1 MASAH
6 PEVRPALS
14 QLGRGPLATLGSLY
28 DARSEEVLMRSI
40 LKTTTLPPESVVS
53 SDGPGLKYK
62 HTTTDSLE
70 EKFSNLDISA
80 ELGVSI
86 LCGMLGGGGLCVEY
100 LSKKKMSARIRQAS
114 TICITPTKTEILRL
128 ENDDLKNCL
137 DLGALHTRGATH
149 VICGIEWGARTL
161 VTVKE
166 STTSVDANHKIKG
179 KLGNKPSEPGENPG
193 ENGKAVSPTPPV
205 NGATLSRL
213 AKFIGEIHVNGT
225 AEWDSKLSSMATA
238 LDFEIAA
245 DVANVAEGGIPANI
259 EGVKDFLRS
268 IPSSLQGVN
277 GGKGVPIS
285 FYLLPITEVA
295 EMFKIEIRHDT
306 IVKRLEQD
314 GLDGSVDLL
323 EELETTTRDL
333 GDYVALLEQHSFC
346 VPRDYIEE
354 AQKQLRLA
362 KRKEQDFKRS
372 LATAITE
379 IRRGSEGM
387 DSLFQLLGDFSS
399 SKPDVESHRSFLNK
413 YVDKMSFA
421 DTVKNAG
428 GEYISHDMLNSA
440 IISSKTAD
448 MYIFYCN
455 GAVQDSSGW
464 SDERQTLIDL
474 LNGRADE
481 CQILVV
487 DYDVPVPKALE
498 KTYIEQRRG
507 GQVIVPDVTQDWK
520 DLAQLCQLKCSVN
533 GRADRTRSVAPP
545 SCRRVV
551 RIPCPG
557 ESCFGTGKLKWNCP
571 TCQDPVCYGFTDD
584 YLYCLC
590 SRYHFT
596 DGVFKCNRPIHG
608 AKFVKYGGEDLH
620 QRLKSLDPSEEY
632 NILVLG
638 KSGVGKSMLINTLV
652 NYLEFES
659 LHDAITDPGP
669 LRYIIPCSFS
679 YQDEELNDHQVVV
692 GKETFWEKL
701 SKIGHSSTKKTL
713 TYCFNMDGKT
723 IRFID
728 TPGMNDTEG
737 IDQDHENVKD
747 ILRMLE
753 SIDKLSAILILM
765 HPNETRL
772 DAPFKFCIKELL
784 SRLHRDTS
792 KNLLFGFTNSIGTH
806 FTLGATQGPLDHML
820 EELRTGVAR
829 GETNQYFFDSKG
841 FMFLAAYK
849 QNLPYMRGGMKDHSV
864 AWRKSASELHRLIT
878 TVMRLPTH
886 DMDMTLK
893 LNRTRTFL
901 DGMAKPLAKFITS
914 TKTEQEK
921 LEDAERELAE
931 VIAQGGDL
939 AEMAAKTKIEIVVPV
954 RHDLSHPRTVC
965 AHPSC
970 TSQVKDEEGVLQ
982 TVFKTI
988 CHSNCNIVMPDEIKG
1003 ADELINCSPFRR
1015 WWPSIKLVGGYECV
1029 HDNCKHDWNEHM
1041 HISYEFRNETRII
1054 DDNQILDKI
1063 RSNADEKEKLD
1074 RKVQAAQKLQQIMRK
1089 ERGQI
1094 QAARALFFVYLS
1106 HNAVGKSGGYIDAT
1120 IKYLDLQIT
1129 VANQDLKTEKAAEL
1143 ELQRSVHINEVMV
1156 LEEAIT
1162 KGTVAVP
1169 NERAVDETIAGLKSM
1184 SLFGKNLSDAVKPRN
1199 VEFEG
1204 SRFIFIPSKPK
1215 SRIRAWFCWD

>member
-6 PEVRPALS
+6 PEVRQALS
-14 QLGRGPLATLGSLY
+14 QSGRGPPATLGSLY

-40 LKTTTLPPESVVS
+40 LKATTLPPESVVS

-70 EKFSNLDISA
+70 EKFSNLDIST
-80 ELGVSI
+80 ELGVSV
-86 LCGMLGGGGLCVEY
+86 LCGMLGGGWCVEY
-100 LSKKKMSARIRQAS
+100 LSKKKMNTRIRQAS

-137 DLGALHTRGATH
+137 DLGALHTQGATH

-166 STTSVDANHKIKG
+166 STRSVDTNREIKG
-179 KLGNKPSEPGENPG
+179 KLDNKPSEPGDNPG
-193 ENGKAVSPTPPV
+193 ENGKAVSPTPAV
-205 NGATLSRL
+205 NKGILSRL
-213 AKFIGEIHVNGT
+213 AKFIGEIHVSGK
-225 AEWDSKLSSMATA
+225 AEWDSTLSSMATS

-306 IVKRLEQD
+306 IVRRLEQD

-333 GDYVALLEQHSFC
+333 GDYVALVEQHSFC
-346 VPRDYIEE
+346 VPRGHIEE
-354 AQKQLRLA
+354 AQKQLRSA
-362 KRKEQDFKRS
+362 KRNEKSFKRS

-379 IRRGSEGM
+379 IRSGSEGM

-399 SKPDVESHRSFLNK
+399 SKPDGKNHRSILNK

-421 DTVKNAG
+421 DTVKDAG

-440 IISSKTAD
+440 ISSSKTSD
-448 MYIFYCN
+448 MYILYCN
-455 GAVQDSSGW
+455 GAVQDRSGW
-464 SDERQTLIDL
+464 NDERQTLIDL
-474 LNGRADE
+474 LNGQADDYHV
-481 CQILVV
+481 LVV

-507 GQVIVPDVTQDWK
+507 GQVIVPNVTQHWK
-520 DLAQLCQLKCSVN
+520 DLAELCQLKCGVN

-545 SCRRVV
+545 SSRRVV

-557 ESCFGTGKLKWNCP
+557 ESCFGTGKLKWTCP

-608 AKFVKYGGEDLH
+608 AKFVKYGDEDLH
-620 QRLKSLDPSEEY
+620 QRLKSLDPFEEY

-638 KSGVGKSMLINTLV
+638 RSGVGKSMLINALV
-652 NYLEFES
+652 NYLEFDS

-669 LRYIIPCSFS
+669 LQYIIPCSFS

-692 GKETFWEKL
+692 GKETLWERF
-701 SKIGHSSTKKTL
+701 SRTGQSSTKKTL

-728 TPGMNDTEG
+728 TPGINDTEG
-737 IDQDHENVKD
+737 IDQDHENGKD
-747 ILRMLE
+747 IFRMLE
-753 SIDKLSAILILM
+753 SIDKLSAILILLQ
-765 HPNETRL
+765 PNETRL
-772 DAPFKFCIKELL
+772 DAPFKFCITELL
-784 SRLHRDTS
+784 SRLHSDTS
-792 KNLLFGFTNSIGTH
+792 KNLLFGFTNASGTN
-806 FTLGATQGPLDHML
+806 FTLGATKGPLDCML
-820 EELRTGVAR
+820 EELQTGIAR

-849 QNLPYMRGGMKDHSV
+849 QNLAYMPGGERDHGMSW
-864 AWRKSASELHRLIT
+864 AKSASEAHRLIT

-901 DGMAKPLAKFITS
+901 EGMAKPLAKFTTS
-914 TKTEQEK
+914 TKTAQKK
-921 LEDAERELAE
+921 LEDAERELVE
-931 VIAQGGDL
+931 VVALGGDL
-939 AEMAAKTKIEIVVPV
+939 AEKAKTKITIVVPV
-954 RHDLSHPRTVC
+954 RHDLSRPRTVC

-988 CHSNCNIVMPDEIKG
+988 CHDNCDITMPDEIKG
-1003 ADELINCSPFRR
+1003 AEDLINCSPFRR
-1015 WWPSIKLVGGYECV
+1015 WLPWIRLVGGYECV
-1029 HDNCKHDWNEHM
+1029 HENCKHGWKEHM
-1041 HISYEFRNETRII
+1041 HISYEFRDETRRV
-1054 DDNQILDKI
+1054 DDDAVLDEI
-1063 RSNADEKEKLD
+1063 RSNADAKELLN
-1074 RKVQAAQKLQQIMRK
+1074 RKIQTAQEHQQIMRK

-1094 QAARALFFVYLS
+1094 RAARALFFVYLS
-1106 HNAVGKSGGYIDAT
+1106 NNAVGKSRAYSDAT
-1120 IKYLDLQIT
+1120 IQYLNLQIG
-1129 VANQDLKTEKAAEL
+1129 VADQDGKTDKAAEL
-1143 ELQRSVHINEVMV
+1143 MLQRSMHRDEVKA

-1162 KGTVAVP
+1162 EGTVAVP
-1169 NERAVDETIAGLKSM
+1169 DERAVDETIAGLKSM

-1199 VEFEG
+1199 VEVEG
-1204 SRFIFIPSKPK
+1204 SRFIFVPSKPK
-1215 SRIRAWFCWD
+1215 SKKRAWYRWD